1 MVKYS
6 RFSTLPSE
14 IPLTKQ
20 KKVQNKRTKKMAEK
34 TTANKKLNML
44 PKNENL
50 RQETSD
56 SAQQRKLKTKWQK
69 KRIIQ
74 SR

>member
-1 MVKYS
+1 
-6 RFSTLPSE
+6 
-14 IPLTKQ
+14 
-20 KKVQNKRTKKMAEK
+20 MAEK